1 VLILSILN
9 HPCDCL
15 VSLNC
20 IELPLGVVLSYC
32 QFSFNIKIISYLS
45 EITQNVKSQLSLGLK
60 RFQFCLKDVEK
71 MTSNNVFGKF
81 YTKKNLV
88 E

>member
-1 VLILSILN
+1 
-9 HPCDCL
+9 
-15 VSLNC
+15 VSLNY

-45 EITQNVKSQLSLGLK
+45 EITQNFKSELSLGLN
-60 RFQFCLKDVEK
+60 RFHYCLKDVKK

-81 YTKKNLV
+81 YTKKTLV